1 MMFFLNILQF
11 LVLKAMKQKQ
21 MEEEDE
27 DDDENA

>member
-1 MMFFLNILQF
+1 MFFLNILQF